1 MFERSFFGFSS
12 RLSSFLHVDDAK
24 TPRTTKA
31 HTSRVSGPQ
40 KERDNKRER
49 ERDYTQRA
57 LSPHKKQNVISSHTH
72 ARIPF
77 PVAAPPLEKDGRR
90 RFASA
95 TTCARSTRRLKVLL
109 ELKVFWVQ
117 KSRSGDEKRQFEI
130 VVVVARTDDDDP
142 QRRRRNNDD
151 ENDELTGKETGEY
164 HHAGAI
170 GYRGGASRDASS
182 HRAGVGTV

>member
-40 KERDNKRER
+40 KREKKPTTSTLNFFGTRER
-49 ERDYTQRA
+49 EDYTQRA

-95 TTCARSTRRLKVLL
+95 TCARNTRRLKSSSSSKRNRARLL
-109 ELKVFWVQ
+109 GSV
-117 KSRSGDEKRQFEI
+117 S
-130 VVVVARTDDDDP
+130 
-142 QRRRRNNDD
+142 RRR
-151 ENDELTGKETGEY
+151 E
-164 HHAGAI
+164 AI
-170 GYRGGASRDASS
+170 
-182 HRAGVGTV
+182 

>member
-1 MFERSFFGFSS
+1 MFERSFFGFFFQS
-12 RLSSFLHVDDAK
+12 RLSLSFLHVDDGK

-40 KERDNKRER
+40 KEREKTDDKHIKLFRDERER
-49 ERDYTQRA
+49 EREREREDYTQRA

-95 TTCARSTRRLKVLL
+95 TTCARSTRRLKSSSRARSLL
-109 ELKVFWVQ
+109 GAKVS
-117 KSRSGDEKRQFEI
+117 K
-130 VVVVARTDDDDP
+130 
-142 QRRRRNNDD
+142 RRR
-151 ENDELTGKETGEY
+151 EE
-164 HHAGAI
+164 AI
-170 GYRGGASRDASS
+170 
-182 HRAGVGTV
+182 

>member
-40 KERDNKRER
+40 KREKKPTTSTLNFFGTRER
-49 ERDYTQRA
+49 EDYTQRA

-95 TTCARSTRRLKVLL
+95 TTCARSTRRLKSSSRAQSLL
-109 ELKVFWVQ
+109 GAKVS
-117 KSRSGDEKRQFEI
+117 K
-130 VVVVARTDDDDP
+130 
-142 QRRRRNNDD
+142 RRR
-151 ENDELTGKETGEY
+151 EE
-164 HHAGAI
+164 AI
-170 GYRGGASRDASS
+170 
-182 HRAGVGTV
+182 

>member
-12 RLSSFLHVDDAK
+12 RLSLSFLHVDDAK

-40 KERDNKRER
+40 KREKKPTTSTLNFFGTRER
-49 ERDYTQRA
+49 EDYTQRA

-90 RFASA
+90 FASA
-95 TTCARSTRRLKVLL
+95 TTCARSTRRLKSSSRAQSLL
-109 ELKVFWVQ
+109 GAKVS
-117 KSRSGDEKRQFEI
+117 K
-130 VVVVARTDDDDP
+130 
-142 QRRRRNNDD
+142 RRR
-151 ENDELTGKETGEY
+151 EE
-164 HHAGAI
+164 AI
-170 GYRGGASRDASS
+170 
-182 HRAGVGTV
+182 

>member
-12 RLSSFLHVDDAK
+12 RLSSFLHVDDGK

-40 KERDNKRER
+40 KREKKPTTSTLNFFGTRER
-49 ERDYTQRA
+49 EREREDYTQRA

-90 RFASA
+90 FASA
-95 TTCARSTRRLKVLL
+95 TTCARNTRRLKSSSRARSLL
-109 ELKVFWVQ
+109 GAKVS
-117 KSRSGDEKRQFEI
+117 K
-130 VVVVARTDDDDP
+130 
-142 QRRRRNNDD
+142 RRR
-151 ENDELTGKETGEY
+151 EE
-164 HHAGAI
+164 AI
-170 GYRGGASRDASS
+170 
-182 HRAGVGTV
+182 

>member
-1 MFERSFFGFSS
+1 MMFERSFFGFSS

-40 KERDNKRER
+40 KREKKPTTSTLNFFGTRER
-49 ERDYTQRA
+49 EDYTQRA

-95 TTCARSTRRLKVLL
+95 TTCARSTRRLKSSSRAQSLL
-109 ELKVFWVQ
+109 GAKVS
-117 KSRSGDEKRQFEI
+117 K
-130 VVVVARTDDDDP
+130 
-142 QRRRRNNDD
+142 RRR
-151 ENDELTGKETGEY
+151 EE
-164 HHAGAI
+164 AI
-170 GYRGGASRDASS
+170 
-182 HRAGVGTV
+182 

>member
-40 KERDNKRER
+40 KEREKTDNKHKLFRDERER
-49 ERDYTQRA
+49 EREDYTQRA

-90 RFASA
+90 FASA
-95 TTCARSTRRLKVLL
+95 TTCARNTRRLKSSSRAQSLL
-109 ELKVFWVQ
+109 GAKVS
-117 KSRSGDEKRQFEI
+117 K
-130 VVVVARTDDDDP
+130 
-142 QRRRRNNDD
+142 RRR
-151 ENDELTGKETGEY
+151 EE
-164 HHAGAI
+164 AI
-170 GYRGGASRDASS
+170 
-182 HRAGVGTV
+182 

>member
-12 RLSSFLHVDDAK
+12 RLSSFLHVDDGK

-40 KERDNKRER
+40 KEREKTDNKHKLFRDERER
-49 ERDYTQRA
+49 EREREDYTQRA

-90 RFASA
+90 FASA
-95 TTCARSTRRLKVLL
+95 TTCARSTRRLKSSSRAQSLL
-109 ELKVFWVQ
+109 GAKVS
-117 KSRSGDEKRQFEI
+117 K
-130 VVVVARTDDDDP
+130 
-142 QRRRRNNDD
+142 RRR
-151 ENDELTGKETGEY
+151 EE
-164 HHAGAI
+164 AI
-170 GYRGGASRDASS
+170 
-182 HRAGVGTV
+182 

>member
-1 MFERSFFGFSS
+1 MGDDERSFFGFSS

-40 KERDNKRER
+40 KREKKPSVSTNFFGTRER
-49 ERDYTQRA
+49 EREDYTQRA

-90 RFASA
+90 FASA
-95 TTCARSTRRLKVLL
+95 TTCARNTRRLKSSSRAQSLL
-109 ELKVFWVQ
+109 GAKVS
-117 KSRSGDEKRQFEI
+117 K
-130 VVVVARTDDDDP
+130 
-142 QRRRRNNDD
+142 RRR
-151 ENDELTGKETGEY
+151 E
-164 HHAGAI
+164 GAI
-170 GYRGGASRDASS
+170 
-182 HRAGVGTV
+182 

>member
-40 KERDNKRER
+40 KREKKPTTSTLNFFGTRER
-49 ERDYTQRA
+49 EDYTQRA

-90 RFASA
+90 FASA
-95 TTCARSTRRLKVLL
+95 TTCARNTRRLKSSSRAQSLL
-109 ELKVFWVQ
+109 GEKVS
-117 KSRSGDEKRQFEI
+117 K
-130 VVVVARTDDDDP
+130 
-142 QRRRRNNDD
+142 RRR
-151 ENDELTGKETGEY
+151 EE
-164 HHAGAI
+164 AI
-170 GYRGGASRDASS
+170 
-182 HRAGVGTV
+182 